1 MQSLEK
7 LWLLHVDLEMFQFV
21 FRCPKTAC
29 LTQEKLLLYVGDMDK
44 NKWKANVMLLRGET
58 G

>member
-44 NKWKANVMLLRGET
+44 NKWKANSH
-58 G
+58 